1 MTDIYIGC
9 DPGGTTGVAWY
20 RPEQSGLPAIGKAY
34 ESTDPQ
40 TILTWLEDEELDLME
55 LHYDLNF
62 HYTVEA
68 FNGGG
73 YRTTDA
79 IQTLELVGFF
89 YHTFAGSW
97 NAGYDH
103 VRKVGSSQRMSG
115 MREAQ
120 RILGP
125 TGTPPHKWD
134 AFSHAV
140 VHSRG
145 G

>member
-1 MTDIYIGC
+1 MTNIYFAV
-9 DPGGTTGVAWY
+9 DPGITTGVAWY
-20 RPEQSGLPAIGKAY
+20 LPDPGVGKAY

-40 TILTWLEDEELDLME
+40 TIIHWIQDELAYMVDRNISPSWES
-55 LHYDLNF
+55 HF
-62 HYTVEA
+62 TVEA

-97 NAGYDH
+97 DAGYDN

-125 TGTPPHKWD
+125 TGTPPHRWD
-134 AFSHAV
+134 ALAHSV
-140 VHSRG
+140 VHSRE
-145 G
+145 